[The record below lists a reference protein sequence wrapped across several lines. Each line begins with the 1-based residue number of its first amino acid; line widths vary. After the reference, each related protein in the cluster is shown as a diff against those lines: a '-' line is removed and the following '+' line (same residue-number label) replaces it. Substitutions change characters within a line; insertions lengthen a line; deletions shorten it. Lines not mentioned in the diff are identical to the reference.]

1 MRLAVF
7 LQRSC
12 FYIMPA
18 WLLTYSFC
26 ALGTNWPAQ
35 YELFFENLRNNPQQV
50 LDDLSTLRPVSN
62 EQIAITNY
70 LKSRA
75 FGALALHEKARI
87 AAQDGL
93 SVVSDNNNVLFHY
106 LQLAKAEAL
115 DGLGMA
121 QAVVPDARNSLQW
134 ARANNEHALIN
145 YALSVNGY
153 LHITLSQFTEAQILF
168 QEGYQRA
175 SIKPKAWH
183 QADFAS
189 MLALVYE
196 YRQEPE
202 HAIKLYEQA
211 ETYYRQTGIQ
221 LELANTLFGLGK
233 NTVEIGKSEQGLR
246 YLLESADIALNI
258 RDLQGAAFSYEAI
271 ASVLIEKGM
280 SAEAVPFLDDALSL
294 FSQAGNPFMQIKVLV
309 EQANVFIQ
317 NDQADKAMPLLSEAT
332 NLASGNSFLPQK
344 IAIADTRARAHAK
357 LGNFEAAYNTQQN
370 SQQSRKIWQKQVNDR
385 RILELQTRFDVQQQ
399 KVQNALLQ
407 EQNLRQH
414 NLLENEQKVRRYTVI
429 MVLLLC
435 LITALLTWLYINGRR
450 HQKHLEK
457 LANSDGLTGLLTRR
471 KAMEDAEK
479 QFQLALRHKMPLTAV
494 IIDLDHFKHINDTF
508 GHQTGDDVLRSF
520 GELANTHFR
529 KTDILGRIGG
539 EEFLF
544 LFPHT
549 ATDTAIIMLEN
560 FADEIRTIP
569 QRIAVKKLAVT
580 LSMGL
585 VECENYSGLHK
596 VIAAA
601 DAALYEA
608 KNQGR
613 DKIVIARTLPE

>member
-1 MRLAVF
+1 MRLAAF
-7 LQRSC
+7 FQRS
-12 FYIMPA
+12 FFHLMPV
-18 WLLTYSFC
+18 WLLTCSFC
-26 ALGTNWPAQ
+26 SLGTGWPAQ
-35 YELFFENLRNNPQQV
+35 YAPYLENVRNDPQQV
-50 LDDLSTLRPVSN
+50 LDDLTSFESAGN
-62 EQIAITNY
+62 EHVAITSY
-70 LKSRA
+70 IRSRA
-75 FGALALHEKARI
+75 YGALALHEKARV
-87 AAQDGL
+87 AAQNGL
-93 SVVSDNNNVLFHY
+93 TAISDDNSELFHY
-106 LQLAKAEAL
+106 LRLARAEAL

-121 QAVVPDARNSLQW
+121 QAVVDDARDSLEW
-134 ARANNEHALIN
+134 ARANNELALIN

-168 QEGYQRA
+168 QEGYQRP

-196 YRQEPE
+196 YREE
-202 HAIKLYEQA
+202 SDHALQLYEQA
-211 ETYYRQTGIQ
+211 ETYYRQQGIQ
-221 LELANTLFGLGK
+221 LELANTLFGIGK
-233 NTVEIGKSEQGLR
+233 NTVALGNSEEGLR

-258 RDLQGAAFSYEAI
+258 RDLQGAAFSYESI

-280 SAEAVPFLDDALSL
+280 SDEAVPFLDDALSL

-317 NDQADKAMPLLSEAT
+317 NGQADKAMPLLSKANSLAT
-332 NLASGNSFLPQK
+332 GDSFLSQK
-344 IAIADTRARAHAK
+344 IAIADTQAHAHAK
-357 LGNFEAAYNTQQN
+357 LGNFEAAYNAQQN
-370 SQQSRKIWQKQVNDR
+370 SKQTRRMWQEEVNDR

-407 EQNLRQH
+407 EQNLRQQ
-414 NLLENEQKVRRYTVI
+414 NLLENEQEVRRYTVA

-435 LITALLTWLYINGRR
+435 LVSALLAWLYINSRR
-450 HQKHLEK
+450 HQKHLQK

-471 KAMEDAEK
+471 KGMEDAEQ
-479 QFQLALRHKMPLTAV
+479 QFQLALRHKTPTTAV
-494 IIDLDHFKHINDTF
+494 IIDLDHFKQINDTY
-508 GHQTGDDVLRSF
+508 GHQTGDDVLRTF

-529 KTDILGRIGG
+529 KTDILSRIGG

-544 LFPHT
+544 VFPHT
-549 ATDTAIIMLEN
+549 ATGTATTMLEK
-560 FADEIRTIP
+560 FADEVRTIP
-569 QRIAVKKLAVT
+569 QRIAVKKLTVT

-585 VECENYSGLHK
+585 VECENYSDLQK

-613 DKIVIARTLPE
+613 DRIIIAKAPQA